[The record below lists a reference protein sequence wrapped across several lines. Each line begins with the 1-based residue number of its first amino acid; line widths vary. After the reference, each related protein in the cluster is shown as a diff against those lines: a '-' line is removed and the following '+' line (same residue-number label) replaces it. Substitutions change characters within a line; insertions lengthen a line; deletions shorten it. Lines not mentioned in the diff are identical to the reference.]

1 MAVSSPALSAK
12 WWAGAACETPTR
24 RASARRLSAA
34 GPSSVIVA
42 SAASRRA
49 RRRWPWWYGWPGAAG
64 RRRVLMRLL
73 YQANLDIDKI
83 NRSRYLDNVKIRLH
97 GGSHAR
103 ETDALPQYP
112 QHRRGAPA
120 DDRGH
125 RIRRMVYAAR
135 GAWPPAHHA
144 LPA

>member
-1 MAVSSPALSAK
+1 MAVSSPALSVK

-24 RASARRLSAA
+24 RASARRLSPA
-34 GPSSVIVA
+34 GPSSAIAA

-49 RRRWPWWYGWPGAAG
+49 RRRAPWWYGWPAGAG
-64 RRRVLMRLL
+64 RRGVLMQLL

-83 NRSRYLDNVKIRLH
+83 GRRRYLDDVKIRSR
-97 GGSHAR
+97 GGSHAHD
-103 ETDALPQYP
+103 TDALPRYP

-135 GAWPPAHHA
+135 GAWPPAHDA
-144 LPA
+144 LS

>member
-1 MAVSSPALSAK
+1 MAVSTPALSAK

-34 GPSSVIVA
+34 GPSSAITA

-49 RRRWPWWYGWPGAAG
+49 RRRAPWWYGWPAEAG
-64 RRRVLMRLL
+64 RRRVLIRLL

-83 NRSRYLDNVKIRLH
+83 DRRRYLDGVKIRSR

-103 ETDALPQYP
+103 DTDALPWYP
-112 QHRRGAPA
+112 QHRRGAPT
-120 DDRGH
+120 D
-125 RIRRMVYAAR
+125 
-135 GAWPPAHHA
+135 
-144 LPA
+144 

>member
-34 GPSSVIVA
+34 GPSSAIVA

-49 RRRWPWWYGWPGAAG
+49 RRRWPWWYGWPRAAA
-64 RRRVLMRLL
+64 RRWVLMRLL

-83 NRSRYLDNVKIRLH
+83 GLRWYLDDVKIRSH

-103 ETDALPQYP
+103 DTDALPRHP
-112 QHRRGAPA
+112 QHR
-120 DDRGH
+120 
-125 RIRRMVYAAR
+125 
-135 GAWPPAHHA
+135 
-144 LPA
+144 